1 MNKLIILG
9 ASGHGKVIADIA
21 ANVGYT
27 DIVFLDDDITIKEC
41 SGFPVVGKT
50 SLAKSMAGDKIIA
63 IGNASVR
70 ESIHRDIKL
79 ITLIHPNA
87 VIGRNVEIGEGSVV
101 MAGAVINPDTK
112 IGKGCIINTASS
124 VDHDCIINDYV
135 HVAVGAHIC
144 GTVCIGEKVWIGA
157 GAIII
162 NNIEICDK
170 CKIGAGT
177 VVIDNIDKNGVYA
190 GVPARLIRGNE

>member
-1 MNKLIILG
+1 MNKLIVLG

-21 ANVGYT
+21 VNVGYT
-27 DIVFLDDDITIKEC
+27 DIVFLDDDINIKEC

-70 ESIHRDIKL
+70 KSIHRDIKL
-79 ITLIHPNA
+79 ISLIHPNA

-101 MAGAVINPDTK
+101 MAGAVVNPDTK

-124 VDHDCIINDYV
+124 VDHDCVVGNYSHI
-135 HVAVGAHIC
+135 AVGAHLC
-144 GTVCIGEKVWIGA
+144 GTVDVGDCCWIGA
-157 GAIII
+157 GAVVS
-162 NNIEICDK
+162 NNITIESCVT
-170 CKIGAGT
+170 IGAGAVVIRDVPAKCT
-177 VVIDNIDKNGVYA
+177 VVGN
-190 GVPARLIRGNE
+190 PAKPISFFE

>member
-21 ANVGYT
+21 VNVGYT